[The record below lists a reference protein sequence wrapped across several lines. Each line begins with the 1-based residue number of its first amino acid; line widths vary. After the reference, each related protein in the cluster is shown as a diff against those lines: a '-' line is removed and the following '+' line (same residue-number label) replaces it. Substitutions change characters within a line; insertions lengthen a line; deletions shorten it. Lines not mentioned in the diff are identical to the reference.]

1 MSIDQ
6 HHQGMM
12 SSFHHIRETQIPDL
26 NKENTHLKIE
36 NHNIDKSK
44 RD

>member
-12 SSFHHIRETQIPDL
+12 SAFNHIRETQIPDL
-26 NKENTHLKIE
+26 NKESTHLKIKIR
-36 NHNIDKSK
+36 NIDKSK

>member
-12 SSFHHIRETQIPDL
+12 SSFHCIREKQIPDL
-26 NKENTHLKIE
+26 NEERTHLKIE
-36 NHNIDKSK
+36 NRNIDKSRK
-44 RD
+44 R